1 MTSNRK
7 IIQFSLISIG
17 VLLILATYF
26 LYPKIEKNKLL
37 EEEKIVKKDKDE
49 IVIADKDEANIFEHV
64 EYKGIYN
71 IDTPFVI
78 NSDKAN
84 ITKEEPDIVYMT
96 NMSVILHLNDGRTVT
111 ITSDRG
117 RYNKVTYDCYFENNV
132 RAADGESLILA
143 ENLDLLSNKNTVSVY
158 NDVVLTGNKGSLQAD
173 KINYDLSTRK
183 FNISMF
189 GDKKVKIKMKKG
201 NRWPG
206 NRWPDI

>member
-37 EEEKIVKKDKDE
+37 EEKKIVKKDKDE
-49 IVIADKDEANIFEHV
+49 IVIADKNEANIFEHV

-117 RYNKVTYDCYFENNV
+117 KYNKVTYDCYFENNV
-132 RAADGESLILA
+132 RATDGESLILA

-158 NDVVLTGNKGSLQAD
+158 NDVVLTGNKGSLKAD

-189 GDKKVKIKMKKG
+189 GDKKVKIKLI
-201 NRWPG
+201 R
-206 NRWPDI
+206 

>member
-37 EEEKIVKKDKDE
+37 EEKKIVKKDKDE
-49 IVIADKDEANIFEHV
+49 IVIADKNEANIFEHV

-78 NSDKAN
+78 KSDKAN

-158 NDVVLTGNKGSLQAD
+158 NDVVLTGNKGSLKAD

-189 GDKKVKIKMKKG
+189 GDKKVKIKLI
-201 NRWPG
+201 R
-206 NRWPDI
+206 

>member
-49 IVIADKDEANIFEHV
+49 IVIADKNEANIFEHV

-96 NMSVILHLNDGRTVT
+96 NMSVIFHLNDGRTVT

-117 RYNKVTYDCYFENNV
+117 KYNKVTYDCYFENNV

-189 GDKKVKIKMKKG
+189 GDKKVKIKLI
-201 NRWPG
+201 R
-206 NRWPDI
+206 

>member
-37 EEEKIVKKDKDE
+37 EEKKIVKKDKDE
-49 IVIADKDEANIFEHV
+49 IVIADKNEANIFEHV

-189 GDKKVKIKMKKG
+189 GDKKVKIKLI
-201 NRWPG
+201 R
-206 NRWPDI
+206 

>member
-37 EEEKIVKKDKDE
+37 EEKKIVKKDKDE
-49 IVIADKDEANIFEHV
+49 TVIADKNVANIFEHV

-96 NMSVILHLNDGRTVT
+96 NMSVIFHLNDGRTVT

-132 RAADGESLILA
+132 RATDGESLILA

-189 GDKKVKIKMKKG
+189 GDKKVKIKLI
-201 NRWPG
+201 R
-206 NRWPDI
+206 

>member
-49 IVIADKDEANIFEHV
+49 IVIADKNEANIFEHV

-189 GDKKVKIKMKKG
+189 GDKKVKIKLI
-201 NRWPG
+201 R
-206 NRWPDI
+206 

>member
-117 RYNKVTYDCYFENNV
+117 KYNKVTYDCYFENNV

-189 GDKKVKIKMKKG
+189 GDKKVKIKLI
-201 NRWPG
+201 R
-206 NRWPDI
+206 

>member
-17 VLLILATYF
+17 MLLILVTYF
-26 LYPKIEKNKLL
+26 LYPKIEKSKLK
-37 EEEKIVKKDKDE
+37 EEKIVKKNE
-49 IVIADKDEANIFEHV
+49 IVIADEDRANIFEHV

-78 NSDKAN
+78 KSDKAN

-96 NMSVILHLNDGRTVT
+96 DMSVILHLNDGRTVI

-132 RAADGESLILA
+132 RATDGESLILA

-183 FNISMF
+183 FHISMF
-189 GDKKVKIKMKKG
+189 GDKKVKIKLI
-201 NRWPG
+201 R
-206 NRWPDI
+206 

>member
-37 EEEKIVKKDKDE
+37 EEKKIVKKDKDE
-49 IVIADKDEANIFEHV
+49 IVIADKNEANIFEHV

-117 RYNKVTYDCYFENNV
+117 KYNKVTYDCYFENNV

-183 FNISMF
+183 FHISMF
-189 GDKKVKIKMKKG
+189 GDKKVKIKLI
-201 NRWPG
+201 R
-206 NRWPDI
+206 

>member
-17 VLLILATYF
+17 MLLILVTYF
-26 LYPKIEKNKLL
+26 LYPKIEKSKLK
-37 EEEKIVKKDKDE
+37 EEKIVKKNE
-49 IVIADKDEANIFEHV
+49 IVIADENQANIFEHV

-78 NSDKAN
+78 NSDKAS

-96 NMSVILHLNDGRTVT
+96 NMNVILHLNDGRTIT
-111 ITSDRG
+111 IASDRG

-132 RAADGESLILA
+132 RATDGESLILA

-183 FNISMF
+183 FHISMF
-189 GDKKVKIKMKKG
+189 GDKKVKIKLI
-201 NRWPG
+201 R
-206 NRWPDI
+206 

>member
-37 EEEKIVKKDKDE
+37 EEKKIVKKDKDE

-132 RAADGESLILA
+132 RATDGESLILA

-189 GDKKVKIKMKKG
+189 GDKKVKIKLI
-201 NRWPG
+201 R
-206 NRWPDI
+206 

>member
-37 EEEKIVKKDKDE
+37 EEEKNVKKDKDE
-49 IVIADKDEANIFEHV
+49 IVIADKNEANIFEHV

-117 RYNKVTYDCYFENNV
+117 KYNKVTYDCYFENNV

-189 GDKKVKIKMKKG
+189 GDKKVKIKLI
-201 NRWPG
+201 R
-206 NRWPDI
+206 

>member
-1 MTSNRK
+1 MASNRK
-7 IIQFSLISIG
+7 IIQFSLVSTG

-26 LYPKIEKNKLL
+26 LYPKIEKNRFL

-49 IVIADKDEANIFEHV
+49 TIIADEDQANIFEHV

-84 ITKEEPDIVYMT
+84 ITNEEPNLIYMT
-96 NMSVILHLNDGRTVT
+96 NMSVILYLNDGRTVT

-117 RYNKVTYDCYFENNV
+117 IYNKVTYDIYFEDNV
-132 RAADGESLILA
+132 RATDGESLILA
-143 ENLDLLSNKNTVSVY
+143 ENLDLVSNKNTASVY

-173 KINYDLSTRK
+173 KINYNLSTRK
-183 FNISMF
+183 FHISMF
-189 GDKKVKIKMKKG
+189 GDKKVKIKLI
-201 NRWPG
+201 R
-206 NRWPDI
+206 

>member
-37 EEEKIVKKDKDE
+37 EEKKIVKKDKDE

-96 NMSVILHLNDGRTVT
+96 NMSVIFHLNDGRTVT

-117 RYNKVTYDCYFENNV
+117 KYNKVTYDCYFENNV

-189 GDKKVKIKMKKG
+189 GDKKVKIKLI
-201 NRWPG
+201 R
-206 NRWPDI
+206 

>member
-1 MTSNRK
+1 M
-7 IIQFSLISIG
+7 
-17 VLLILATYF
+17 LLILVTYF
-26 LYPKIEKNKLL
+26 LYPKIEKSKLK
-37 EEEKIVKKDKDE
+37 EEKIVKKNE
-49 IVIADKDEANIFEHV
+49 IVIADENQANIFEHV

-78 NSDKAN
+78 NSDKAS
-84 ITKEEPDIVYMT
+84 ITKEEPDIIYMT
-96 NMSVILHLNDGRTVT
+96 NMNVILHLNDGRTIT
-111 ITSDRG
+111 IVSDRG

-132 RAADGESLILA
+132 RATDGESLILA

-189 GDKKVKIKMKKG
+189 GDKKVKIKLI
-201 NRWPG
+201 R
-206 NRWPDI
+206 

>member
-17 VLLILATYF
+17 MLLILATYF

-37 EEEKIVKKDKDE
+37 EEKKIVKKDKDE
-49 IVIADKDEANIFEHV
+49 IVIADKNEANIFEHV

-189 GDKKVKIKMKKG
+189 GDKKVKIKLI
-201 NRWPG
+201 R
-206 NRWPDI
+206 

>member
-7 IIQFSLISIG
+7 IIQFGLVSIG
-17 VLLILATYF
+17 MLLILATYF
-26 LYPKIEKNKLL
+26 LYPKIEKSRLK
-37 EEEKIVKKDKDE
+37 EEKIVKKNE
-49 IVIADKDEANIFEHV
+49 IVIAEENQANIFEHV

-84 ITKEEPDIVYMT
+84 ITKEEPNIVYMT
-96 NMSVILHLNDGRTVT
+96 NMNVILHLNDGRTVT

-117 RYNKVTYDCYFENNV
+117 RYNKVTHDCYFENNV
-132 RAADGESLILA
+132 RATDGESLILA
-143 ENLDLLSNKNTVSVY
+143 ENLDLLSNKNTVFVY

-183 FNISMF
+183 FHISMF
-189 GDKKVKIKMKKG
+189 GDKKVKIKLI
-201 NRWPG
+201 R
-206 NRWPDI
+206 

>member
-26 LYPKIEKNKLL
+26 LYPKIEKSRLK
-37 EEEKIVKKDKDE
+37 EEKIVKKNE
-49 IVIADKDEANIFEHV
+49 IVIAEENQANIFEHV

-117 RYNKVTYDCYFENNV
+117 KYNKVTYDCYFENNV

-189 GDKKVKIKMKKG
+189 GDKKVKIKLI
-201 NRWPG
+201 R
-206 NRWPDI
+206 

>member
-37 EEEKIVKKDKDE
+37 EEKKIVKKDKDE
-49 IVIADKDEANIFEHV
+49 TVIADKNVANIFEHV

-96 NMSVILHLNDGRTVT
+96 NMSVIFHLNDGRTVT
-111 ITSDRG
+111 IVSDRG

-132 RAADGESLILA
+132 RATDGESLILA

-189 GDKKVKIKMKKG
+189 GDKKVKIKLI
-201 NRWPG
+201 R
-206 NRWPDI
+206 

>member
-37 EEEKIVKKDKDE
+37 EEKKIVKKDKDE
-49 IVIADKDEANIFEHV
+49 IVIADKNEANIFEHV

-132 RAADGESLILA
+132 RATDGESLILA

-183 FNISMF
+183 FHISMF
-189 GDKKVKIKMKKG
+189 GDKKVKIKLI
-201 NRWPG
+201 R
-206 NRWPDI
+206 

>member
-189 GDKKVKIKMKKG
+189 GDKKVKIKLI
-201 NRWPG
+201 R
-206 NRWPDI
+206 

>member
-7 IIQFSLISIG
+7 IIQFGLVSIG
-17 VLLILATYF
+17 MLLILATYF
-26 LYPKIEKNKLL
+26 LYPKIEKSRLK
-37 EEEKIVKKDKDE
+37 EEKIVKKNE
-49 IVIADKDEANIFEHV
+49 IVIAEENQANIFEHV

-96 NMSVILHLNDGRTVT
+96 NMNVILHLNDGRTVT

-117 RYNKVTYDCYFENNV
+117 RYNKVTHDCYFENNV
-132 RAADGESLILA
+132 RATDGESLILA
-143 ENLDLLSNKNTVSVY
+143 ENLDLLSNKNTVFVY

-183 FNISMF
+183 FHISMF
-189 GDKKVKIKMKKG
+189 GDKKVKIKLI
-201 NRWPG
+201 R
-206 NRWPDI
+206 

>member
-1 MTSNRK
+1 MISNGK
-7 IIQFSLISIG
+7 IIQFGLVSIG
-17 VLLILATYF
+17 MLLILATYF
-26 LYPKIEKNKLL
+26 LYPKIEKSRLK
-37 EEEKIVKKDKDE
+37 EEKIVKKNE
-49 IVIADKDEANIFEHV
+49 IVIAEENQANIFEHV
-64 EYKGIYN
+64 EYKGMYN

-78 NSDKAN
+78 KSDKAN
-84 ITKEEPDIVYMT
+84 ITKEESDIVYMT

-132 RAADGESLILA
+132 RTTDGESLILA

-183 FNISMF
+183 FHISMF
-189 GDKKVKIKMKKG
+189 GDKKVKIKLI
-201 NRWPG
+201 R
-206 NRWPDI
+206 

>member
-37 EEEKIVKKDKDE
+37 EEKKIVKKDKDE

-189 GDKKVKIKMKKG
+189 GDKKVKIKLI
-201 NRWPG
+201 R
-206 NRWPDI
+206 

>member
-17 VLLILATYF
+17 MLLILVTYF
-26 LYPKIEKNKLL
+26 LYPKIEKSKLK
-37 EEEKIVKKDKDE
+37 EEKIVKKNE
-49 IVIADKDEANIFEHV
+49 IVIADENQANIFEHV

-78 NSDKAN
+78 NSDKAS
-84 ITKEEPDIVYMT
+84 ITKEEPDIIYMT
-96 NMSVILHLNDGRTVT
+96 NMNVILHLNDGRTIT
-111 ITSDRG
+111 IASDRG

-132 RAADGESLILA
+132 RATDGESLILA

-183 FNISMF
+183 FHISMF
-189 GDKKVKIKMKKG
+189 GDKKVKIKLI
-201 NRWPG
+201 R
-206 NRWPDI
+206 

>member
-7 IIQFSLISIG
+7 IIQFSLVSIG
-17 VLLILATYF
+17 ILLILVTYF
-26 LYPKIEKNKLL
+26 LYPKIEKNKL
-37 EEEKIVKKDKDE
+37 EEEKIVKKNKDK
-49 IVIADKDEANIFEHV
+49 IVISDEDQANIFEHV

-78 NSDKAN
+78 NSDKAS
-84 ITKEEPDIVYMT
+84 ITKEELDIVYMT
-96 NMSVILHLNDGRTVT
+96 NMNVILHLNDGRTIT
-111 ITSDRG
+111 IASDRG

-132 RAADGESLILA
+132 RATDGESLILA

-183 FNISMF
+183 FHISMF
-189 GDKKVKIKMKKG
+189 GDKKVKIKLI
-201 NRWPG
+201 R
-206 NRWPDI
+206 

>member
-17 VLLILATYF
+17 MLLILTTYF

-37 EEEKIVKKDKDE
+37 EKEKIIKKDKDE
-49 IVIADKDEANIFEHV
+49 IVIAGENQTNIFEHV

-71 IDTPFVI
+71 VDTPFVI

-84 ITKEEPDIVYMT
+84 ITNEEPDIVYMI
-96 NMSVILHLNDGRTVT
+96 NMSVILYLNDGRTVT
-111 ITSDRG
+111 IISDRG
-117 RYNKVTYDCYFENNV
+117 RYNKVTYDCYFEDNV
-132 RAADGESLILA
+132 RASDGESQILA

-183 FNISMF
+183 FHISMF
-189 GDKKVKIKMKKG
+189 GDKKIKMKLI
-201 NRWPG
+201 R
-206 NRWPDI
+206 

>member
-37 EEEKIVKKDKDE
+37 EEKKIVKKDKDE
-49 IVIADKDEANIFEHV
+49 IVIADKNEANIFEHV

-117 RYNKVTYDCYFENNV
+117 KYNKVTYDCYFENNV

-158 NDVVLTGNKGSLQAD
+158 NDVVLTGNKGSLKAD

-189 GDKKVKIKMKKG
+189 GDKKVKIKLI
-201 NRWPG
+201 R
-206 NRWPDI
+206 

>member
-78 NSDKAN
+78 NSDKAS

-96 NMSVILHLNDGRTVT
+96 NMNVILHLNDGRTVT

-117 RYNKVTYDCYFENNV
+117 RYNKVTHDCYFENNV
-132 RAADGESLILA
+132 RATDGESLILA

-189 GDKKVKIKMKKG
+189 GDKKVKIKLI
-201 NRWPG
+201 R
-206 NRWPDI
+206 

>member
-17 VLLILATYF
+17 MLLILVTYF
-26 LYPKIEKNKLL
+26 LYPKIEKSKLK
-37 EEEKIVKKDKDE
+37 EEKIVKKNE
-49 IVIADKDEANIFEHV
+49 IVIAEENQANIFEHV

-78 NSDKAN
+78 KSDKAN

-96 NMSVILHLNDGRTVT
+96 NMNVILHLNDGRTVT

-132 RAADGESLILA
+132 RATDGESLILA

-183 FNISMF
+183 FHISMF
-189 GDKKVKIKMKKG
+189 GDKKVKIKLI
-201 NRWPG
+201 R
-206 NRWPDI
+206 

>member
-7 IIQFSLISIG
+7 IIQFGLVSIG
-17 VLLILATYF
+17 MLLILATYF
-26 LYPKIEKNKLL
+26 LYPKIEKSRLK
-37 EEEKIVKKDKDE
+37 EEKIVKKNE
-49 IVIADKDEANIFEHV
+49 IVIAEENQANIFEHV

-84 ITKEEPDIVYMT
+84 ITKEEPNIVYMT
-96 NMSVILHLNDGRTVT
+96 NMNVILHLNDGRTVT

-117 RYNKVTYDCYFENNV
+117 RYNKVTHDCYFENNV
-132 RAADGESLILA
+132 RATDGESLILA

-183 FNISMF
+183 FHISMF
-189 GDKKVKIKMKKG
+189 GDKKVKIKLT
-201 NRWPG
+201 R
-206 NRWPDI
+206 

>member
-37 EEEKIVKKDKDE
+37 EEKKIVKKDKNE
-49 IVIADKDEANIFEHV
+49 IVIADKNEANIFEHV

-189 GDKKVKIKMKKG
+189 GDKKVKIKLI
-201 NRWPG
+201 R
-206 NRWPDI
+206 

>member
-37 EEEKIVKKDKDE
+37 EEKKIVKKDKDE
-49 IVIADKDEANIFEHV
+49 IVIADKNEANIFEHV

-96 NMSVILHLNDGRTVT
+96 NMNVVLHLNDGRTVT

-117 RYNKVTYDCYFENNV
+117 KYNKVTYDCYFENNV
-132 RAADGESLILA
+132 RATDGESLILA

-189 GDKKVKIKMKKG
+189 GDKKVKIKLI
-201 NRWPG
+201 R
-206 NRWPDI
+206 

>member
-37 EEEKIVKKDKDE
+37 EEKKIVKKDKDE
-49 IVIADKDEANIFEHV
+49 IVIADKNEANIFEHV

-96 NMSVILHLNDGRTVT
+96 NMSVIFHLNDGRTVT

-117 RYNKVTYDCYFENNV
+117 KYNKVTYDCYFENNV

-189 GDKKVKIKMKKG
+189 GDKKVKIKLI
-201 NRWPG
+201 R
-206 NRWPDI
+206 

>member
-96 NMSVILHLNDGRTVT
+96 NMNVVLHLNDGRTVT

-117 RYNKVTYDCYFENNV
+117 KYNKVTYDCYFENNV
-132 RAADGESLILA
+132 RATDGESLILA

-189 GDKKVKIKMKKG
+189 GDKKVKIKLI
-201 NRWPG
+201 R
-206 NRWPDI
+206 

>member
-183 FNISMF
+183 FHISMF
-189 GDKKVKIKMKKG
+189 GDKKVKIKLI
-201 NRWPG
+201 R
-206 NRWPDI
+206 

>member
-7 IIQFSLISIG
+7 IIQFCLVSIG
-17 VLLILATYF
+17 MLLILATYF
-26 LYPKIEKNKLL
+26 LYPKIEKSRLK
-37 EEEKIVKKDKDE
+37 EEKIVKKNE
-49 IVIADKDEANIFEHV
+49 TVIAEENQANIFEHV

-84 ITKEEPDIVYMT
+84 ITKDEPNIVYMT
-96 NMSVILHLNDGRTVT
+96 NMNVVLHLNDGRTVT

-117 RYNKVTYDCYFENNV
+117 KYNKVTYDCYFENNV
-132 RAADGESLILA
+132 RATDGESLILA

-173 KINYDLSTRK
+173 KINYDLSTKK
-183 FNISMF
+183 FHISMF
-189 GDKKVKIKMKKG
+189 GDKKVKIKLI
-201 NRWPG
+201 R
-206 NRWPDI
+206 

>member
-7 IIQFSLISIG
+7 IIQFSLVSIG
-17 VLLILATYF
+17 ILLILVTYF
-26 LYPKIEKNKLL
+26 LYPKIEKNKL
-37 EEEKIVKKDKDE
+37 EEEKIVKKNKDK
-49 IVIADKDEANIFEHV
+49 IVISDEDQANIFEHV

-84 ITKEEPDIVYMT
+84 IKNKEPDIVYMT
-96 NMSVILHLNDGRTVT
+96 NMSVILHVNDGRTIT

-117 RYNKVTYDCYFENNV
+117 RYNKVTYDCYFEDNV
-132 RAADGESLILA
+132 RATDGESLILA

-158 NDVVLTGNKGSLQAD
+158 NDVILTNNKGTLQAD

-183 FNISMF
+183 FHISMF
-189 GDKKVKIKMKKG
+189 GNKKVKIKLI
-201 NRWPG
+201 R
-206 NRWPDI
+206 